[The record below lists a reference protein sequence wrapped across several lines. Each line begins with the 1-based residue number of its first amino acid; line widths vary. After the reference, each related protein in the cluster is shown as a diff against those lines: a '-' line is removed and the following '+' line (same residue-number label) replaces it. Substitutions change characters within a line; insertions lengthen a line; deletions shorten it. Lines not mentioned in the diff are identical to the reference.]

1 MHRKISE
8 YIYDYLKKDNSHILC
23 IDGARQIGKTYIIR
37 EVGTKLFENY
47 AEINLADDFIG
58 DKYFA
63 NVNSLDS
70 FYLAL
75 GSVAGEKLKN
85 RDNTLVFL
93 DEIQVYPALFSLLKT
108 INRDNRYKYICSG
121 SEFGITIKRCDFIPM
136 GSIIEKKM
144 YPMDFEE
151 FLLANSVGENVI
163 HYLKDCYE
171 KRKEVKGSIH
181 ERIMRLFKLYL
192 LIGGMPGAV
201 KEYFDSRNIYKV
213 RELQN
218 DLIRQYGDNASKY
231 DQTNR
236 LKIKR
241 IYDLIPSN
249 IENKVKRLKFKDIE
263 GKESDRYLTYVD
275 EFDYLLSSGIALG
288 AKGISEPR
296 FPLVQSSNK
305 NLIKLYMNDV
315 GLLTSLLYKTNTLAI
330 LNDMANVNL
339 GAVYETVVAEEL
351 LSHDHQLFYY
361 DRRNVGEVDFLIDNF
376 NTLSVLSLEIKSGK
390 DCRNARAL
398 PKLVSNG
405 NNLIKDGY
413 VLSNDNKICQDG
425 KICYL
430 PIYDIMFI

>member
-1 MHRKISE
+1 MLI
-8 YIYDYLKKDNSHILC
+8 KKDNSYILC

-47 AEINLADDFIG
+47 VEINLADDFIG

-70 FYLAL
+70 FYLVL

-85 RDNTLVFL
+85 RDDTLVFL
-93 DEIQVYPALFSLLKT
+93 DEIQVYPALFSLLKA
-108 INRDNRYKYICSG
+108 INKDNRYKYICGG
-121 SEFGITIKRCDFIPM
+121 SELGITIRRCDFIPM

-151 FLLANSVGENVI
+151 FLLANSVGKNVI
-163 HYLKDCYE
+163 DYLKDCYE
-171 KRKEVKGSIH
+171 KKKEVKESIH
-181 ERIMRLFKLYL
+181 KRIMQLFKLYL

-201 KEYFDSRNIYKV
+201 KEYLNSKNIYKV

-218 DLIRQYGDNASKY
+218 DLIRQYGDDASKY
-231 DQTNR
+231 DHVNR

-263 GKESDRYLTYVD
+263 GKESDRYSTYVD
-275 EFDYLLSSGIALG
+275 EFDYLLSSLIALG
-288 AKGISEPR
+288 AKAISEPR
-296 FPLVQSSNK
+296 FPLMQSSNK

-315 GLLTSLLYKTNTLAI
+315 GLLTSLLYKTNTNAI
-330 LNDMANVNL
+330 LNDMTNVNL
-339 GAVYETVVAEEL
+339 GVVYETVVAEEL

-361 DRRNVGEVDFLIDNF
+361 DRRNVGEVDFLVDNF
-376 NTLSVLSLEIKSGK
+376 DTLSVLPLEIKSGK
-390 DCRNARAL
+390 DYRNARAL
-398 PKLVSNG
+398 PKLVSNE
-405 NNLIKDGY
+405 NDLIKDGY
-413 VLSNDNKICQDG
+413 VLSNNNKVSQDG

-430 PIYDIMFI
+430 PIYGIMFI